1 MNRKIY
7 RHKPTGE
14 LFRQTNTLEIR
25 GMEDIESDGLILPI
39 WLVEQS
45 DDWEE
50 VKEEGINV
58 KKIIVEL
65 DKKHVPNL
73 MKEEPNYLIT
83 AFRDLRGGYATD
95 IWKITS
101 EGKYCKNEYAPV
113 SLNHMI
119 NTGECVNNGK
129 FEIYSVKNSKGEEF
143 TIGDEIVH
151 FNTHPNGKF
160 KIGQFFIR
168 KDTNEVLVRENDSH
182 GARNEFLEY
191 IIKTKAPIHTTT
203 DGFDIY
209 EGDKPTLY
217 LLESNLTFKD
227 IHTVPIFRGFYTQDK
242 EVADRYLTFTSEE
255 NRDKYIKD
263 NTKKPVFVSADN
275 VTFYDNNTDYSLF
288 SVLPKANWQENRYRL
303 NDIIK
308 WPKKEWLHFHT
319 KEARQEYIDNNKPK
333 YSLADVFMASEKIPS
348 GHLITTGM
356 LDQLKKLGK

>member
-1 MNRKIY
+1 MKKFKHKI
-7 RHKPTGE
+7 TGIIAE
-14 LFRQTNTLEIR
+14 ENNHFMCYTIKHDRLGHSMIDREI
-25 GMEDIESDGLILPI
+25 IENSN
-39 WLVEQS
+39 
-45 DDWEE
+45 DWEE

-58 KKIIVEL
+58 KKIMIEL
-65 DKKHVPNL
+65 DKKHVPHL
-73 MKEEPNYLIT
+73 MKEESNYLIT

-143 TIGDEIVH
+143 TIGDKI
-151 FNTHPNGKF
+151 NASTLKNATIKSF
-160 KIGQFFIR
+160 KIID
-168 KDTNEVLVRENDSH
+168 KSMVVYCD
-182 GARNEFLEY
+182 
-191 IIKTKAPIHTTT
+191 IKTNFLDLEWCSIAIQSPIYTTT
-203 DGFDIY
+203 DGVEIEEGQSIRLFLLNKDLTTPMSSAVDIIKFRDI
-209 EGDKPTLY
+209 DKP
-217 LLESNLTFKD
+217 
-227 IHTVPIFRGFYTQDK
+227 
-242 EVADRYLTFTSEE
+242 VADRFLTFINIE
-255 NRDKYIKD
+255 NRDKYIKE
-263 NTKKPVFVSADN
+263 NSKKPIFVSADN
-275 VTFYDNNTDYSLF
+275 REYFEADLSFDYSLF

-303 NDIIK
+303 NDIVK